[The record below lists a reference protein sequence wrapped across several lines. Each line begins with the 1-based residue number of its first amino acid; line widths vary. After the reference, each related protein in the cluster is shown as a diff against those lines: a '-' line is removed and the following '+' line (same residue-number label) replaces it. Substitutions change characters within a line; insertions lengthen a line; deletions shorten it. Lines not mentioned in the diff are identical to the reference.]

1 LRNSWPYSPTVYVD
15 HGMTNLRVVSRSLGW
30 ALAAGF
36 GLSACSEL
44 SINERMFQRGPDG
57 FRASGQ
63 ACYPLEDGS
72 SSAAGGGGGD
82 FSYEATAENG
92 VLTVEVRTDASP
104 PIRRQ
109 YDRAFAR
116 SGMRDE
122 FTVMTAAGQ
131 QYLFRYWGSNPCD
144 SSHPLGSAP

>member
-1 LRNSWPYSPTVYVD
+1 
-15 HGMTNLRVVSRSLGW
+15 MTNLRGISRCLGW
-30 ALAAGF
+30 ALAAGL

-44 SINERMFQRGPDG
+44 SMNERQFQRGPDG
-57 FRASGQ
+57 FKVNGQ

-72 SSAAGGGGGD
+72 SSGAGGGGGD

-92 VLTVEVRTDASP
+92 VLSVEVRTGGSP

-116 SGMRDE
+116 SGVRDE
-122 FTVMTAAGQ
+122 FTVTTAAGV
-131 QYLFRYWGSNPCD
+131 QYLFRYWGSDPCE
-144 SSHPLGSAP
+144 SSNPLGSAP